1 MEEGLLQSGA
11 AAWHAARRGSHMPF
25 PRRDRGRRPCL
36 EGDAHSEN
44 GCLNSCTELR
54 GSLAFL
60 SQAGHRENRK
70 HSALLPDKSPQD
82 FSQRL

>member
-1 MEEGLLQSGA
+1 MLPEEGATCPS
-11 AAWHAARRGSHMPF
+11 

-44 GCLNSCTELR
+44 GCLNSCTDAR

-70 HSALLPDKSPQD
+70 HSASLPDKSLQD